1 MATMKALRLTRQAAS
16 SAPILSL
23 ETIAK
28 PALKPGHLLVKVHAS
43 AIHPS
48 DLINARGGFGLT
60 TFPRVPGRDYAG
72 TVVEGPAGRIGEEV
86 YGTSGFTQAFV
97 EDGAQAEFILVPEGA
112 VAPKP
117 QTLSFAQAACIG
129 VPFTTASLTL
139 RRANLSAGDVVLVL
153 GANGA
158 VGSAVVQ
165 IAKSKGCRVLSA
177 TRADGDDVNTAK
189 DPELSAVDALTEGKG
204 VDVVVDTVGQPA
216 LTSAAVLK
224 LGRGG
229 RLAFIAAPR
238 TGATDLALEMTDFY
252 RKEKT
257 VIGCNTLLYSVE
269 EFAELLKTLTPSF
282 QEGDLKAAE
291 ENEWTQVKLEDGV
304 DAYEKAKQRGAGK
317 FVLVMG

>member
-1 MATMKALRLTRQAAS
+1 
-16 SAPILSL
+16 LSL
-23 ETIAK
+23 ETIPK
-28 PALKPGHLLVKVHAS
+28 PTLTPGHLLVKVHAS

-48 DLINARGGFGLT
+48 DILNSKGSFGFT

-72 TVVEGPAGRIGEEV
+72 TVVEGPAEWVGKEV
-86 YGTSGFTQAFV
+86 YGTSGNTQAFT
-97 EDGAQAEFILVPEGA
+97 EDGGQAEFILVPEGA

-117 QTLSFAQAACIG
+117 KNLSFAQAACIG
-129 VPFTTASLTL
+129 VPFTTAALTV
-139 RRANLSAGDVVLVL
+139 RRANVSAGDVVLVL

-165 IAKSKGCRVLSA
+165 LAKSKGCRVISA

-189 DPELSAVDALTEGKG
+189 DPDLSAVDALTEGKG

-216 LTSAAVLK
+216 LTKAAILK

-238 TGATDLALEMTDFY
+238 TGASELALEMTDFY

-269 EFAELLKTLTPSF
+269 EFAELMKTMTSSF
-282 QEGDLKAAE
+282 DNGELHAAGEG
-291 ENEWTQVKLEDGV
+291 EWTQVRLGDGV
-304 DAYEKAKQRGAGK
+304 DAYERAKQRGAGK
-317 FVLVMG
+317 FVIVMD